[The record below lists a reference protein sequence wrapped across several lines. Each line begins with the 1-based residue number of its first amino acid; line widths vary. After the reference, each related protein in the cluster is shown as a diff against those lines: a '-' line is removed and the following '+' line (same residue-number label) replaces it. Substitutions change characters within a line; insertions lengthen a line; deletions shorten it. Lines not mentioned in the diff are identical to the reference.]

1 MAPVIAQSLQQAK
14 PRPQTAYYSEVS
26 GSLQRIYHPPTNVVP
41 AATGPAAA
49 ELIRAVLSGEE
60 LL

>member
-1 MAPVIAQSLQQAK
+1 VIAQSLQQAV

-26 GSLQRIYHPPTNVVP
+26 GSIQRIYHPPTAVVP
-41 AATGPAAA
+41 EQTGPTAA

>member
-14 PRPQTAYYSEVS
+14 PRPQSAYYSEVS
-26 GSLQRIYHPPTNVVP
+26 GSLQRIYHPPTNVGP
-41 AATGPAAA
+41 GTGPAAA